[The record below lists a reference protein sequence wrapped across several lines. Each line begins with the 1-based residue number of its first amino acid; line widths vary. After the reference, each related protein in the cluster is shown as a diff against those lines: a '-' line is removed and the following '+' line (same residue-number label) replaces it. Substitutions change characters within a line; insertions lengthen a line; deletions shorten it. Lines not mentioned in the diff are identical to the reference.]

1 MVLGSSGPANSTW
14 PVFQTPFTHAI
25 SFWQIV
31 FVAPARMSSTYG
43 PTAPTGRDSV
53 HLATC
58 SSDLLL

>member
-14 PVFQTPFTHAI
+14 PVFQTSFTHAI

-31 FVAPARMSSTYG
+31 FVAPARMSSTCS
-43 PTAPTGRDSV
+43 PTGRDSV

-58 SSDLLL
+58 SSDLLS